1 MARNDL
7 KVTELDFDQ
16 IKSNFKN
23 FLKSQTEYSD
33 YNFDSSAF
41 DTLLDVFAYN
51 THYNAFYIN
60 SAINE
65 SFLAS
70 AQDRKN
76 LAKAARSLNYIPKS
90 RSAATI
96 SVDLTI
102 VIPQNT
108 LVGIYGSTTYGT
120 IQLNRRNRFTTT
132 IDNSTYTFM
141 NLAAENLTQGTSS
154 ESGGITYENFT
165 ATDVTLRQG
174 EFTSFRYTVDTS
186 DSDQRFIIPSTK
198 VDTSII
204 TVTGVKSGETTS
216 TTYSFY
222 KDVDL
227 QNIKGTTYVYFL
239 FENSDGEYEIRFGDG
254 VYGRAP
260 DNNEVITIEYLQ
272 SDGTSANGAN
282 TFTASSSILVSG
294 NIISDATLAVT
305 TSARSTG
312 GAEKETD
319 ASIRNNAPISFK
331 TQDRAVVVD
340 DYGTLIQNNFSTVET
355 TAAWGGE
362 DNDPPRYGQVFIAVK
377 PNGSDFLTD
386 IEKSAILAYIKT
398 KMVGSIRATIT
409 NPQYINIVPTINV
422 KFDSKK
428 TAITSSDLKD
438 LIIQSVTDYS
448 TNNLQ
453 KFNTVYYNSQI
464 IDIIND
470 LDTSIRSI
478 SIDLK
483 MRKEFV
489 PTVGSASSYVLS
501 YQNEFYYPHSGHLG
515 SISSTT
521 FTYDTYTGA
530 SLKLN
535 SSGGLSINALVGD
548 VDTTVVENAGTV
560 DQTAGEITLSE
571 FNPSAITNNLLKV
584 DVKPNSYDISS
595 ARDYIVRVKEADI
608 TLIISDITSTTS
620 LTTATS
626 SGTTTGGSTV
636 SY

>member
-165 ATDVTLRQG
+165 AADVTLRQG

-186 DSDQRFIIPSTK
+186 DSNQRFIIPSAN
-198 VDTSII
+198 VDTSLV

-239 FENSDGEYEIRFGDG
+239 FENSDGEYEVRFGDG
-254 VYGRAP
+254 LYGRAP

-501 YQNEFYYPHSGHLG
+501 NQNEFYYPHSGHLG

>member
-165 ATDVTLRQG
+165 AADVTLRQG

-186 DSDQRFIIPSTK
+186 DSNQRFIIPSAN
-198 VDTSII
+198 VDTSLV

-239 FENSDGEYEIRFGDG
+239 FENSDGEYEVRFGDG

>member
-165 ATDVTLRQG
+165 AADVTLRQG

-186 DSDQRFIIPSTK
+186 DSNQRFIIPSAN
-198 VDTSII
+198 VDTSLV

-239 FENSDGEYEIRFGDG
+239 FENSDGEYEVRFGDG

-409 NPQYINIVPTINV
+409 NPQYINIVPTITV

-448 TNNLQ
+448 TDNLQ

-470 LDTSIRSI
+470 LDNSIQSI

-483 MRKEFV
+483 MRKQFV
-489 PTVGSASSYVLS
+489 PTIGSASSYVLS
-501 YQNEFYYPHSGHLG
+501 YQNAFYYPHSGHLG

>member
-165 ATDVTLRQG
+165 AADVTLRQG

-186 DSDQRFIIPSTK
+186 DSNQRFIIPSAN
-198 VDTSII
+198 VDTSLV

-282 TFTASSSILVSG
+282 TFTASSCILVSG

-355 TAAWGGE
+355 SAAWCGE

-409 NPQYINIVPTINV
+409 NPQYINIVPTITV